1 MKQGPTIFATLFLLM
16 SAEWVTTY
24 VFGTIQTTGPATTH
38 PEKPLTSLHVGL
50 GGAKISVADDPSYDT
65 PVSPSLL
72 DLSGYFVNIVFIG
85 PFIFSVRN
93 GT

>member
-1 MKQGPTIFATLFLLM
+1 MGNNLRFWDDSDNRPCNNSSWT
-16 SAEWVTTY
+16 
-24 VFGTIQTTGPATTH
+24 
-38 PEKPLTSLHVGL
+38 VGL
-50 GGAKISVADDPSYDT
+50 GSAKISVADDPSYDT
-65 PVSPSLL
+65 SVSPSLL